1 MSTTPLAAAE
11 RYFHEAMARL
21 PNLLADQR
29 GQLDRAAELC
39 TEAIAKIGPCRTNSL
54 RTQQAGATVDMF
66 ILLHGWREFRAI
78 GVVGPFVAVTW
89 FANLAVPVAWLTT
102 LMRLYMVAVTAGVVG
117 LALSLA
123 YLLGTRVAHSSIDAP
138 QAIQIGVAYWVWVGS
153 FAAVL
158 AGALIGRLYEL

>member
-1 MSTTPLAAAE
+1 MKDPQDARIVYKLQKHGRRSPARNAVLRCLVISIVLFALSLFCSNPLTPGRHDGGL
-11 RYFHEAMARL
+11 
-21 PNLLADQR
+21 
-29 GQLDRAAELC
+29 
-39 TEAIAKIGPCRTNSL
+39 
-54 RTQQAGATVDMF
+54 F

-158 AGALIGRLYEL
+158 AGALIGRLYDL